1 MEEATFRFG
10 CSATWLDEALAF
22 ANSELH
28 LRLQNPQQ
36 REIQLV
42 PMPVPVPG
50 CRVDWCQQC
59 RSSRADSTVP
69 TRSSSC
75 RSCQGVVEPCVDHIW
90 SRIAIASH
98 FAEMNRNSSLRQFS
112 PRAELLLE
120 RSPVGDHPALS
131 ILQGPG
137 GYR

>member
-50 CRVDWCQQC
+50 AGSIGVNNAVRAAQIPQCPPAVQAADHVRV
-59 RSSRADSTVP
+59 
-69 TRSSSC
+69 
-75 RSCQGVVEPCVDHIW
+75 
-90 SRIAIASH
+90 
-98 FAEMNRNSSLRQFS
+98 SLNH
-112 PRAELLLE
+112 A
-120 RSPVGDHPALS
+120 
-131 ILQGPG
+131 
-137 GYR
+137 